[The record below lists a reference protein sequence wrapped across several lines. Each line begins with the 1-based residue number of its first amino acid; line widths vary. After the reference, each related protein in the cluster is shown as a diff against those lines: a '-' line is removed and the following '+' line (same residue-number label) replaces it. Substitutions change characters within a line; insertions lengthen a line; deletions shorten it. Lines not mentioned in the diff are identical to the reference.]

1 MMIRNRLVFLLFFI
15 TLFLAP
21 KAYSQS
27 DLDFHAIDSVIYG
40 YQTNRYSWCKNQLD
54 ILKDKNIDF
63 PKISQVIYAKSA
75 EFMASRNLDVLA
87 EMEMRKAL
95 VICNNDK
102 CYPEKGIVNSINAE
116 YYFDRDKIV
125 KALEIILQNNLQL
138 EEHAPYSTVL
148 SDSYFQT
155 VRYYN
160 SLESFEKAKVF
171 LKKTIEHSKK
181 INYKINLSR
190 IFNQYGI
197 ILRKQKIPKEALKY
211 FRLSIKNDKL
221 NKNFSL
227 HSSTYNNMAS
237 VYIDLKNYDSAYFCL
252 KTSLKYVSK
261 GYVPYIDLKSLEA
274 SINKKMALVFE
285 RKIMIDSALY
295 YGKKSLGYYS
305 SNSYFLND
313 QESLY
318 RILSECY
325 EKKMM
330 LDSALYYQKLEL
342 KEFKSVRFL
351 EKKDLVDRTTEQA
364 RIKHQSEDIKLLN
377 DKNQLEQE
385 VFQSERIIVF
395 VIMLLIGLILYGF
408 YRKNIVRQQQ
418 TALQLEQKV
427 LRSQMNP
434 HFIFNALVAIQNSM
448 MDSDILVSAS
458 HVAKFAKLIRQNFDF
473 TQKEYITLEEDLG
486 ALKNYI
492 SVQKMRFGESFDCF
506 IEYENVEIE
515 TILVPPLML
524 QPFVENAIEI
534 GFKGIEELGIL
545 KIKIFNISEKRIGF
559 CISDNGVG
567 YKVVEDDKLHSTEV
581 FRARL
586 FLHNSQDLKSFTVVS
601 RPDFEG
607 TKIEFK
613 YTIKY
618 V

>member
-1 MMIRNRLVFLLFFI
+1 MMIGNRLVFLLFFI

-27 DLDFHAIDSVIYG
+27 DLDFDAIDSVIYG

-506 IEYENVEIE
+506 IEYEDVEIE

>member
-1 MMIRNRLVFLLFFI
+1 MMIGNRLVFLLFFI

-27 DLDFHAIDSVIYG
+27 DLDFDAIDSVIYG

-95 VICNNDK
+95 VICDNGK

>member
-1 MMIRNRLVFLLFFI
+1 MMIGNRLVFLLFFI

-27 DLDFHAIDSVIYG
+27 DLDFDAIDSVIYG

-102 CYPEKGIVNSINAE
+102 CYPEKGIVNIINAE

-506 IEYENVEIE
+506 IEYEDVEIE

>member
-1 MMIRNRLVFLLFFI
+1 MMIGNRLVFLLFFI

-21 KAYSQS
+21 KTYSQS
-27 DLDFHAIDSVIYG
+27 DLDFDAIDSVIYRN
-40 YQTNRYSWCKNQLD
+40 QTNRYSWCKNQLD
-54 ILKDKNIDF
+54 ILKDKNKDF

-95 VICNNDK
+95 AICDNGK
-102 CYPEKGIVNSINAE
+102 CYPEKGIVNIINAE
-116 YYFDRDKIV
+116 YYFDHDKIV

-197 ILRKQKIPKEALKY
+197 ILRKQRIPIEALKY

-221 NKNFSL
+221 NKNFNL
-227 HSSTYNNMAS
+227 HSLTYNNMAS

-261 GYVPYIDLKSLEA
+261 GYVPYTDLNSLEA
-274 SINKKMALVFE
+274 SINKRMALVFE
-285 RKIMIDSALY
+285 RKTMIDSALY

>member
-1 MMIRNRLVFLLFFI
+1 MMIGNRLVFLLFFI

-27 DLDFHAIDSVIYG
+27 DLDFDAIDSVIYG

>member
-1 MMIRNRLVFLLFFI
+1 MMIGNRLVFLLFFI

-27 DLDFHAIDSVIYG
+27 DLDFDAIDSVIYG

-102 CYPEKGIVNSINAE
+102 CYPEKGIVNIINAE